1 MLPDELWVPDWVGI
15 PVGGASKGDS
25 EEAGLAERRG
35 GHLTKG
41 RAWSASL
48 AAGAYK
54 RTRGQG
60 SKL

>member
-1 MLPDELWVPDWVGI
+1 MPDWVGI
-15 PVGGASKGDS
+15 PVGGASKGVS
-25 EEAGLAERRG
+25 EEAGPAERRG